1 VTDAVGGMWATS
13 PVTAGGS
20 KLMSVKSDRQD
31 GSGQSR
37 EFWDSAAREDAM
49 WHIAT
54 GAASDSETFFRS
66 GRQETDTFLAHAG
79 LVPDRSKTV
88 LEIGC
93 GMGRMT
99 ARLAELYGSVI
110 AVDVS
115 PEMLDRA
122 RDALAGRTNVR
133 YLLGGGSDLSM
144 VDSASVDAV
153 FSYIVL
159 QHVPTVAGQLGYLR
173 ETRRVL
179 RPGGAAAI
187 QIRAN
192 TPTARGLDWAGH
204 LRHRVQGHHT
214 FSRAWRGVRVPRT
227 DLLAAA
233 SGVSADGAVDG
244 PTAAVE
250 LRPFGRRHTW
260 VVMRRN
266 DR

>member
-1 VTDAVGGMWATS
+1 
-13 PVTAGGS
+13 
-20 KLMSVKSDRQD
+20 MSVQSDRPG

-37 EFWDSAAREDAM
+37 EFWDSAARQDAM

-54 GAASDSETFFRS
+54 GAASDRETFFRS

-79 LVPDRSKTV
+79 IAADRAQTV

-110 AVDVS
+110 ALDVS

-122 RDALAGRTNVR
+122 RDALAGRTNVH
-133 YLLGGGSDLSM
+133 YVLGGGSDLAM
-144 VDSASVDAV
+144 VDSASVDVV

-159 QHVPTVAGQLGYLR
+159 QHVPTVAGQLEYLR

-187 QIRAN
+187 QVRST
-192 TPTARGLDWAGH
+192 TPTARCLDWAGH
-204 LRHRVQGHHT
+204 LQHRVQGHRT
-214 FSRAWRGVRVPRT
+214 FSRAWRGARIPRG
-227 DLLAAA
+227 DLLTAA
-233 SGVSADGAVDG
+233 SGISRDGTIDG
-244 PTAAVE
+244 PSATVE

>member
-1 VTDAVGGMWATS
+1 
-13 PVTAGGS
+13 
-20 KLMSVKSDRQD
+20 MSVQSDQP
-31 GSGQSR
+31 GSSTGSR
-37 EFWDSAAREDAM
+37 EFWDEAARADAM

-54 GAASDSETFFRS
+54 GACSDAETFFRS
-66 GRQETDTFLAHAG
+66 GRVEADTFLAHTG
-79 LVPDRSKTV
+79 LVPARTQTV

-99 ARLAELYGSVI
+99 DRLAELYGAVI
-110 AVDVS
+110 ALDVS

-122 RDALAGRTNVR
+122 RRALSARKNVS
-133 YLLGGGSDLSM
+133 YVLGAGSDLSG
-144 VDSASVDAV
+144 VADESVDAV

-159 QHVPTVAGQLGYLR
+159 QHVPTVAGQLEYLR

-179 RPGGAAAI
+179 RPGGVAAI
-187 QIRAN
+187 QVRSN

-204 LRHRVQGHHT
+204 LQHRVQGHHT
-214 FSRAWRGVRVPRT
+214 FAKAWRGTRIPRS

-233 SGVSADGAVDG
+233 SGNGDTG
-244 PTAAVE
+244 PTATVE

-260 VVMRRN
+260 VVLRRN

>member
-1 VTDAVGGMWATS
+1 M
-13 PVTAGGS
+13 
-20 KLMSVKSDRQD
+20 
-31 GSGQSR
+31 
-37 EFWDSAAREDAM
+37 
-49 WHIAT
+49 
-54 GAASDSETFFRS
+54 
-66 GRQETDTFLAHAG
+66 
-79 LVPDRSKTV
+79 

-93 GMGRMT
+93 GIGRMT
-99 ARLAELYGSVI
+99 ARLAELFGSVI
-110 AVDVS
+110 ALDVS

-133 YLLGGGSDLSM
+133 YVLGSGSDLAM
-144 VDSASVDAV
+144 VDAASVDVV

-159 QHVPTVAGQLGYLR
+159 QHVPTVAGQLEYLR

-187 QIRAN
+187 QIRSA
-192 TPTARGLDWAGH
+192 TAAARGLDWAGH

-214 FSRAWRGVRVPRT
+214 FSRAWRGARIPHADVLT
-227 DLLAAA
+227 AA
-233 SGVSADGAVDG
+233 SGISRDGTIDG
-244 PTAAVE
+244 PTATVE